1 MLSVKAFLLSALL
14 LASHCTPARAED
26 DPTFLNTVYLIRNAE
41 MNGKHVGSGL
51 SPEGFA
57 RAACLPSVRP
67 SAPPSQ
73 RLALTHGHRCLARAR
88 T

>member
-1 MLSVKAFLLSALL
+1 MLSVKAFLVSALL
-14 LASHCTPARAED
+14 LASQYTPARAED

-57 RAACLPSVRP
+57 RAACLPSVRRSLAP
-67 SAPPSQ
+67 SSP
-73 RLALTHGHRCLARAR
+73 R
-88 T
+88 

>member
-1 MLSVKAFLLSALL
+1 MIQAQRSLLSALL

-57 RAACLPSVRP
+57 RAACLPSVRRSAAP
-67 SAPPSQ
+67 SAP
-73 RLALTHGHRCLARAR
+73 R
-88 T
+88 